1 MSAANPKSKRLPPLS
16 IRVTAAEK
24 AQIKRNAG
32 NTPISAYAKKRLL
45 KADTRNVVMQKDV
58 AQILAKLG
66 QSGYAPNF
74 AIMAN
79 ATRHGALM
87 ATDDVAAS
95 ILQACDDIAAIKS
108 MLMRFLR
115 IKEH

>member
-1 MSAANPKSKRLPPLS
+1 MSAASSKSKRLPPLS
-16 IRVTAAEK
+16 IRVTAVEK

-32 NTPISAYAKKRLL
+32 SMPLSAYAKKRLL
-45 KADTRNVVMQKDV
+45 KADTRNTAMQKDV

-66 QSGYAPNF
+66 QSGYASNF
-74 AIMAN
+74 SIMAN
-79 ATRHGALM
+79 ATRHGALI

-95 ILQACDDIAAIKS
+95 ILQACDDIADIKT